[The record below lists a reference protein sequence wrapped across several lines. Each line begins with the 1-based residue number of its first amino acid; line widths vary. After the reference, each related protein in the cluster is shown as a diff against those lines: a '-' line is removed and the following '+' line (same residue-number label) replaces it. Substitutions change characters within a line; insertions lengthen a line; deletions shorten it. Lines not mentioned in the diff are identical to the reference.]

1 MSAGLHPPPQ
11 HVLQEPYQTTADR
24 HQRQQHLLLLSTEAH
39 QEHQGHMAPAAHQ
52 ATAAAVRRH
61 HAHQATAAVEVR
73 QAIEAAEVHQATA
86 AAAHHL
92 HARQA
97 AIAEEVRAEVTAE
110 ADRAEAAVHQEE
122 DRNNLKKNIQ
132 S

>member
-24 HQRQQHLLLLSTEAH
+24 HQRQQHLRLLSTEAH
-39 QEHQGHMAPAAHQ
+39 REPQGHMAPAVHQ

-61 HAHQATAAVEVR
+61 HAHQATAAVEV
-73 QAIEAAEVHQATA
+73 HQVTEA
-86 AAAHHL
+86 AAAHQATEAAVRHL
-92 HARQA
+92 PAHQA

-122 DRNNLKKNIQ
+122 DRNNLKTIQ

>member
-1 MSAGLHPPPQ
+1 MSAGLHPPQQ

-24 HQRQQHLLLLSTEAH
+24 HQRQQHLRLLSTEAH

-61 HAHQATAAVEVR
+61 HAHQATAAVEV
-73 QAIEAAEVHQATA
+73 HQATEA
-86 AAAHHL
+86 AALHL

-97 AIAEEVRAEVTAE
+97 AIAEEVRAEATAE
-110 ADRAEAAVHQEE
+110 ADPAGAEVHPEE
-122 DRNNLKKNIQ
+122 DRNNF
-132 S
+132 